1 MKKHELSKQIGGKM
15 DSELDWKTN
24 WFFPSDL
31 EKGEEEAL
39 EFLDRLDELELDDLD
54 SVESLDDILADLNY
68 I

>member
-39 EFLDRLDELELDDLD
+39 EFLDRLDELELDDLH
-54 SVESLDDILADLNY
+54 SVS
-68 I
+68 